1 MDVKNQI
8 KDNNITLSNVALD
21 DKELKTLSVN
31 DITCNN
37 SIRKQKNPNYRFYN
51 RPELIPHDAQFIN
64 HISYLSQVHY
74 HSLI

>member
-37 SIRKQKNPNYRFYN
+37 SIRKQKNPNKHF
-51 RPELIPHDAQFIN
+51 FFT
-64 HISYLSQVHY
+64 
-74 HSLI
+74 